1 MDTKERRAAQ
11 ASATDGVG
19 ANLGAHERQI
29 DNDLVVELLKVFA
42 TLDRAMTAHRQ
53 FHMAE
58 AVRLSCEILP
68 TTTMRGRPSPAQIQL
83 SIELSERG
91 PGTISELASRLR
103 VSASAI
109 SLLVDRMVAHGMVER
124 VRSTDDRRVVQV
136 RLSPAAAEMASAMLR
151 VQRTLVERFLEAT
164 PPEDRVAF
172 LRHIERLAQT
182 LDTPLE
188 AVSDST
194 QRSHLSHPV
203 HTQPDHTEPTVNPTL
218 GPRP

>member
-1 MDTKERRAAQ
+1 METKQRRVLPPPAAMRSD
-11 ASATDGVG
+11 AVRAIDDPLS
-19 ANLGAHERQI
+19 

-42 TLDRAMTAHRQ
+42 TLDRAMQAHRQ

-58 AVRLSCEILP
+58 AVRLSCEVLP
-68 TTTMRGRPSPAQIQL
+68 PTAMRARPSPAQIQL
-83 SIELSERG
+83 CIELSERG
-91 PGTISELASRLR
+91 AGTISELASRLR

-136 RLSPAAAEMASAMLR
+136 RLSPAAAEMASSLLR
-151 VQRTLVERFLEAT
+151 VQRTLVKRFLEST
-164 PPEDRVAF
+164 PPADRVTF
-172 LRHIERLAQT
+172 FRHIERLAQT

-188 AVSDST
+188 SVGHAEPG
-194 QRSHLSHPV
+194 SHTANPFDRHP
-203 HTQPDHTEPTVNPTL
+203 TQPDPTVNPTL